1 MSENFVIA
9 TILQYGRYD
18 KNNDDLD
25 DRRRRMKDEAT
36 LADEMTINNFIEN
49 VLETGRDDLDGTE
62 TNNQLIEYMIDIINQ
77 FFDDVL
83 PTNKTCEANDVTWEN
98 VGECTLWITGGM
110 TWGDDS
116 SESYGKFEL
125 FNALP
130 KKIKMAGGFK

>member
-9 TILQYGRYD
+9 TILQYGRYG

-36 LADEMTINNFIEN
+36 LADEMTINNFKEN

-77 FFDDVL
+77 FFNDVL
-83 PTNKTCEANDVTWEN
+83 PTNKTYEANDVT
-98 VGECTLWITGGM
+98 
-110 TWGDDS
+110 
-116 SESYGKFEL
+116 
-125 FNALP
+125 
-130 KKIKMAGGFK
+130 

>member
-1 MSENFVIA
+1 MSESFVIA

-18 KNNDDLD
+18 ENNDDLD
-25 DRRRRMKDEAT
+25 DRHRRMKDEAT
-36 LADEMTINNFIEN
+36 LADEITINNFKEN

-62 TNNQLIEYMIDIINQ
+62 TNEQIKEYMIDIIKE
-77 FFDDVL
+77 FFNNVL
-83 PTNKTCEANDVTWEN
+83 PTDETYGANDITWEN
-98 VGECTLWITGGM
+98 VGECTLWITGGI
-110 TWGDDS
+110 TWEDDS